1 MREVDGRQ
9 QKKNGGML
17 LQIEVPSPGFAGRGL
32 NRLSCVSLP
41 RPPFLVARA
50 HTQAQV
56 NDLHP
61 NEKTQPPEKKKPS
74 EEHTIPEP
82 ASRVRHSFRCP
93 QENEEVNCKPR
104 VLHNNKLNKKDAE
117 KGLSSVHTAINPLIP
132 AARDIASLKIYA
144 QMEAPRGK
152 RWDDWFSAHFQF
164 NEALPCITCVV
175 GRYTDNRAPIQCAFW
190 NPSHEGKGN
199 QRGCYPSC
207 PVDDHGVG
215 QLH

>member
-1 MREVDGRQ
+1 MRDSTANSANCRHRIYFRVPYLLAHLFCSFRSWLRSVPRCTFWHPSRESKGEKQQGEESVREVDGRQ

-104 VLHNNKLNKKDAE
+104 VLRNNKLNKKETE
-117 KGLSSVHTAINPLIP
+117 KKLSSVHAAINPLIP
-132 AARDIASLKIYA
+132 AARDIASLKLYA
-144 QMEAPRGK
+144 QM
-152 RWDDWFSAHFQF
+152 
-164 NEALPCITCVV
+164 
-175 GRYTDNRAPIQCAFW
+175 
-190 NPSHEGKGN
+190 
-199 QRGCYPSC
+199 
-207 PVDDHGVG
+207 
-215 QLH
+215 